1 MCAAILQY
9 CRIGKTAAHPILWRR
24 LIPLPKRQNN
34 DLGKDPVGKLLLR
47 LALPAIT
54 AQLINALYNI
64 VDRIYIG
71 HIEGEGDIA
80 LTGLGITF
88 PIIMLI
94 SAFSALIG
102 MGGSPRASIKMG
114 EGCHEGAEKILGN
127 CFVSLLGVSV
137 ILTVVFLTTQS
148 PLLMMFGASEKTLPY
163 ATDYLTIYLCG
174 TIFVQLSLGLN
185 PFISIQGYAT
195 TSMLT
200 VVIGAVINIALDPL
214 FIFGFHMGV
223 KGAALA
229 TVLAQAVSAVW
240 VVLFLVGKKTRLRL
254 QKRYFRLHRNIMLPV
269 LALGLS
275 PFIMQSTES
284 AVNIAL
290 NSSLQKYGGDLAVG
304 AMTIC
309 SSVMQVVFMPL
320 QGLAQGAQP
329 IISFNYGAD
338 RPDRVKKAFRLLLTV
353 AFTSTILIW
362 LLVQF
367 FPEPFVALFN
377 DKPELT
383 NFTVWALRIYM
394 AGIFM
399 VGIQTA
405 CQQTFVALGQAK
417 VSLFL
422 ALLRKVI
429 LLIPLIL
436 VLPLLLPDKVFAVY
450 LAEPI
455 ADITAASCTATV
467 FFLRFNKILSRGRKA
482 A

>member
-1 MCAAILQY
+1 MAKKQ
-9 CRIGKTAAHPILWRR
+9 T
-24 LIPLPKRQNN
+24 N
-34 DLGKDPVGKLLLR
+34 DLGKDPVGKLLVR

-71 HIEGEGDIA
+71 HIEGEGDVA

-102 MGGSPRASIKMG
+102 MGGSPRASIRMG
-114 EGCHEGAEKILGN
+114 EGHREGAEQILGN
-127 CFVSLLGVSV
+127 CFVSLIAISV
-137 ILTVVFLTTQS
+137 CLTAVFLATQE
-148 PLLMMFGASEKTLPY
+148 PLLMMFGASERTLPY

-174 TIFVQLSLGLN
+174 TIFVQMALGLN
-185 PFISIQGYAT
+185 PFITIQGYAT

-200 VVIGAVINIALDPL
+200 VFIGAVINIALDPL
-214 FIFGFHMGV
+214 FIFGFGMGV

-229 TVLAQAVSAVW
+229 TILAQAVSAVW
-240 VVLFLVGKKTRLRL
+240 VVMFLMGKKTQLHLRP
-254 QKRYFRLHRNIMLPV
+254 KYFRFDRTIMLPV

-290 NSSLQKYGGDLAVG
+290 NSSLQRYGGDLAVG
-304 AMTIC
+304 GMTIC
-309 SSVMQVVFMPL
+309 SSVMQVIFMPL
-320 QGLAQGAQP
+320 QGLTQGAQP
-329 IISFNYGAD
+329 IISFNYGANQL
-338 RPDRVKKAFRLLLTV
+338 DRVRKTFKLLFATALTV
-353 AFTSTILIW
+353 TVLIW
-362 LLVQF
+362 IFVQV

-383 NFTVWALRIYM
+383 SFTVWALRIYM

-399 VGIQTA
+399 VGIQTS

-429 LLIPLIL
+429 LLIPLVFI
-436 VLPLLLPDKVFAVY
+436 LPLFLADKVFAVY

-455 ADITAASCTATV
+455 ADIIAATCTGTV
-467 FFLRFNKILSRGRKA
+467 FLFRFRKILHDREMEGVHD
-482 A
+482 